1 MLLPQSLLMSL
12 LASYKKEAFG
22 QGAAHR
28 PGRAQGLSRHHG
40 RPLRVGT
47 RRAGAV
53 GGVADAR
60 APPRGSGSLHLGPAP
75 PHARHLGL
83 PGLSGSGHRELR
95 VRGWGIEPSP
105 RSFPTLT
112 CDVLRT
118 CKLGIGNGGPTDR
131 HARPRVASGG
141 HVAYGSPAVRP
152 TPLVCRVPSVG
163 MERHPETPPGGPGSS
178 GWLPPL
184 PQWQQQWW
192 GALKGLGLWP
202 GRLGKPLSR
211 LSAQA
216 AKRAKC
222 RAPPEAAACLGP
234 RAVAGTGSER
244 CDRHARG
251 VFL

>member
-75 PHARHLGL
+75 PHARRLGL

-152 TPLVCRVPSVG
+152 TPLVCRVPSVVG
-163 MERHPETPPGGPGSS
+163 MERHPGDAPRRTGLIRLAPPAPPVATAVVGGPEGVGSVAGATWEAAVPPVCPGG
-178 GWLPPL
+178 
-184 PQWQQQWW
+184 
-192 GALKGLGLWP
+192 
-202 GRLGKPLSR
+202 
-211 LSAQA
+211 
-216 AKRAKC
+216 
-222 RAPPEAAACLGP
+222 
-234 RAVAGTGSER
+234 
-244 CDRHARG
+244 
-251 VFL
+251 